1 MTDPLQVSELV
12 NYVKRELESDSL
24 LQQVQVVG
32 EVSNFKRH
40 SSGHLYFTLKDEQSK
55 MKAVMF
61 ARDASRVKTDV
72 RDGARVVLTAR
83 LSVYLASGE
92 MQLYVERMM
101 EDGVGALY
109 EAYVRLKDDLETRG
123 WFEESLKQPLP
134 TLPGRIG
141 IITSPKGAALH
152 DIATTLRRRYPQAA
166 IIFAPVLVQGKEAV
180 PQIARAIQLMNE
192 HQACDVM
199 IIGRGGGSI
208 EELWA
213 FNEIDVV
220 TAIHESNIPIVSAV
234 GHETDFTIADFVA
247 DVRAATPTAAAELVT
262 PEAAELEKRVADLK
276 RRLTRNYD
284 QYIKERKDR
293 VTRLA
298 GSYGLKSPRVLLG
311 LKQERL
317 DRAEMGLSRISKQ
330 MMQVK
335 QQALGDVSKRL
346 QRIPLRER
354 LSDQGRELIRTRK
367 QLERIHHVMRSKQER
382 LHQMI
387 ARLDSVSPTQVL
399 LRGYTYVEQE
409 GQLVRSVHQLSDQ
422 TFRVQFHDG
431 SILAKR
437 EDEDEDGNGT
447 NL

>member
-1 MTDPLQVSELV
+1 MTNPLQVSELV
-12 NYVKRELESDSL
+12 QYVKRELENDSL

-40 SSGHLYFTLKDEQSK
+40 SSGHLYFTLKDEQSR

-61 ARDASRVKTDV
+61 ARDASRVKTDI
-72 RDGARVVLTAR
+72 RDGARVIITAR
-83 LSVYLASGE
+83 ISVYVASGE

-109 EAYVRLKDDLETRG
+109 EAYVQLKEDVEARG
-123 WFEESLKQPLP
+123 WFEAEQKLPLP
-134 TLPGRIG
+134 AFPQKIG
-141 IITSPKGAALH
+141 IVTSPKGAALH

-166 IIFAPVLVQGKEAV
+166 IVFAPVLVQGKEAA
-180 PQIARAIQLMNE
+180 PQIVRAIEWMNE

-213 FNEIDVV
+213 FNEMPVV
-220 TAIHESNIPIVSAV
+220 TAIHQSRIPIVSAV

-262 PEAAELEKRVADLK
+262 PEAAELAKRLNELN
-276 RRLTRNYD
+276 RRLTRHYA
-284 QYIKERKDR
+284 QYITERKDQ
-293 VTRLA
+293 VQRLA
-298 GSYGLKSPRVLLG
+298 TSYGLKSPRVLLG

-317 DRAEMGLSRISKQ
+317 DRAEMGLNRIGKQVLQSKQ
-330 MMQVK
+330 QVLTDQVNRFARIAMQ
-335 QQALGDVSKRL
+335 
-346 QRIPLRER
+346 ER
-354 LSDQGRELIRTRK
+354 LAEQGRQLVRTRK
-367 QLERIHHVMRSKQER
+367 QLERIQTVLRTKQDR

-387 ARLDSVSPTQVL
+387 ARLDSVSPTQVM
-399 LRGYTYVEQE
+399 LRGYTYVEQD
-409 GQLVRSVHQLSDQ
+409 GRLVRSVTELSDQ

-437 EDEDEDGNGT
+437 EDEEDGNRT
-447 NL
+447 IL

>member
-1 MTDPLQVSELV
+1 MTNPLQVSELV
-12 NYVKRELESDSL
+12 HYVKRELENDSL

-40 SSGHLYFTLKDEQSK
+40 SSGHLYFTLKDEQSR

-61 ARDASRVKTDV
+61 ARDAGRVKTDI
-72 RDGARVVLTAR
+72 RDGARVVITAR
-83 LSVYLASGE
+83 LSVYVASGE
-92 MQLYVERMM
+92 MQLYVERMV

-109 EAYVRLKDDLETRG
+109 EAYVQLKEAVEEKG
-123 WFEESLKQPLP
+123 WFDAERKQALP
-134 TLPGRIG
+134 AFPRKIG
-141 IITSPKGAALH
+141 IVTSPKGAALH

-166 IIFAPVLVQGKEAV
+166 IVFAPVLVQGKDAA
-180 PQIARAIQLMNE
+180 PQIVRAIEAMNE

-213 FNEIDVV
+213 FNEMPVV
-220 TAIHESNIPIVSAV
+220 TAIYQSRIPIVSAV

-262 PEAAELEKRVADLK
+262 PEAAELEKRVHELN
-276 RRLTRNYD
+276 RRLTRNYA
-284 QYIKERKDR
+284 QYIKEQKEQ
-293 VTRLA
+293 VHRLA
-298 GSYGLKSPRVLLG
+298 TSYGLKSPRVLLG

-317 DRAEMGLSRISKQ
+317 DRAEMQLSRVSKQ
-330 MMQVK
+330 NLQTK
-335 QQALGDVSKRL
+335 RQAVTDGTKRL
-346 QRIPLRER
+346 LRITMHER
-354 LSDQGRELIRTRK
+354 LAEQTRQVLRTRK
-367 QLERIHHVMRSKQER
+367 QLERIHSVVHSKQER

-399 LRGYTYVEQE
+399 LRGYTYVEQD
-409 GQLVRSVHQLSDQ
+409 GQLVRSVAELSDQ
-422 TFRVQFHDG
+422 TFRIQFHDG

-437 EDEDEDGNGT
+437 EDEENGNGT
-447 NL
+447 IL

>member
-1 MTDPLQVSELV
+1 MTNPLQVSELV
-12 NYVKRELESDSL
+12 QYVKRELENDSL

-40 SSGHLYFTLKDEQSK
+40 SSGHLYFTLKDEQSR

-61 ARDASRVKTDV
+61 ARDASRVKTDI
-72 RDGARVVLTAR
+72 RDGARVIITAR
-83 LSVYLASGE
+83 ISVYVASGE

-109 EAYVRLKDDLETRG
+109 EAYVQLKEDVEARG
-123 WFEESLKQPLP
+123 WFEAEQKLPLP
-134 TLPGRIG
+134 AFPQKIG
-141 IITSPKGAALH
+141 IVTSPKGAALH

-166 IIFAPVLVQGKEAV
+166 IVFAPVLVQGKEAA
-180 PQIARAIQLMNE
+180 PQIVRAIEWMNE

-213 FNEIDVV
+213 FNEMPVV
-220 TAIHESNIPIVSAV
+220 TAIHQSRIPIVSAV

-262 PEAAELEKRVADLK
+262 PEAAELAKRLNELN
-276 RRLTRNYD
+276 RRLTRHYA
-284 QYIKERKDR
+284 QYITERKDQ
-293 VTRLA
+293 VQRLA
-298 GSYGLKSPRVLLG
+298 TSYGLKSPRVLLG

-317 DRAEMGLSRISKQ
+317 DRAEMGLNRIGKQVLQSKQ
-330 MMQVK
+330 RALTDQVNRFARIAMQ
-335 QQALGDVSKRL
+335 
-346 QRIPLRER
+346 ER
-354 LSDQGRELIRTRK
+354 LAEQGRQLVRTRK
-367 QLERIHHVMRSKQER
+367 QLERIQTVLRTKQDR

-387 ARLDSVSPTQVL
+387 ARLDSVSPTQVM
-399 LRGYTYVEQE
+399 LRGYTYVEQD
-409 GQLVRSVHQLSDQ
+409 GRLVRSVTELSDQ

-437 EDEDEDGNGT
+437 EDEEDGNRT
-447 NL
+447 IL

>member
-1 MTDPLQVSELV
+1 MTNPLQVSELV
-12 NYVKRELESDSL
+12 QYVKRELENDSL

-40 SSGHLYFTLKDEQSK
+40 SSGHLYFTLKDEQSR

-61 ARDASRVKTDV
+61 ARDASRVKTDI
-72 RDGARVVLTAR
+72 RDGARVIITAR
-83 LSVYLASGE
+83 ISVYVASGE

-109 EAYVRLKDDLETRG
+109 EAYVQLKEDVEARG
-123 WFEESLKQPLP
+123 WFEAEQKLPLP
-134 TLPGRIG
+134 AFPQKIG
-141 IITSPKGAALH
+141 IVTSPKGAALH

-166 IIFAPVLVQGKEAV
+166 IVFAPVLVQGKEAA
-180 PQIARAIQLMNE
+180 PQIVLAIEWMNE

-213 FNEIDVV
+213 FNEMPVV
-220 TAIHESNIPIVSAV
+220 TAIHQSRIPIVSAV

-262 PEAAELEKRVADLK
+262 PEAAELAKRLK
-276 RRLTRNYD
+276 ELNRRLTRHYA
-284 QYIKERKDR
+284 QYITERKDQ
-293 VTRLA
+293 VYRLA
-298 GSYGLKSPRVLLG
+298 TSYGLKSPRVLLG

-317 DRAEMGLSRISKQ
+317 DRAEMGLNRIGKQ
-330 MMQVK
+330 VLQSK
-335 QQALGDVSKRL
+335 QQALTDQVNRFA
-346 QRIPLRER
+346 RIAMQER
-354 LSDQGRELIRTRK
+354 LAEQGRQLVRTRK
-367 QLERIHHVMRSKQER
+367 QLERIHTVLRTKQDR

-387 ARLDSVSPTQVL
+387 ARLDSVSPTQVM
-399 LRGYTYVEQE
+399 LRGYTYVEQD
-409 GQLVRSVHQLSDQ
+409 GRLVRSVTELSDQ

-437 EDEDEDGNGT
+437 EDEEDGNRT
-447 NL
+447 IL

>member
-1 MTDPLQVSELV
+1 MTNPLQVSELV
-12 NYVKRELESDSL
+12 QYVKRELENDSL

-40 SSGHLYFTLKDEQSK
+40 SSGHLYFTLKDEQSR

-61 ARDASRVKTDV
+61 ARDASRVKTDI
-72 RDGARVVLTAR
+72 RDGARVIITAR
-83 LSVYLASGE
+83 ISVYVASGE

-109 EAYVRLKDDLETRG
+109 EAYVQLKEDVEARG
-123 WFEESLKQPLP
+123 WFEAEQKLPLP
-134 TLPGRIG
+134 AFPQKIG
-141 IITSPKGAALH
+141 IVTSPKGAALH

-166 IIFAPVLVQGKEAV
+166 IVFAPVLVQGKEAA
-180 PQIARAIQLMNE
+180 PQIVRAIEWMNE

-213 FNEIDVV
+213 FNEMPVV
-220 TAIHESNIPIVSAV
+220 TAIHQSRIPIVSAV

-262 PEAAELEKRVADLK
+262 PEAAELAKRLNELN
-276 RRLTRNYD
+276 RRLTRHYA
-284 QYIKERKDR
+284 QYITERKDQ
-293 VTRLA
+293 VQRLA
-298 GSYGLKSPRVLLG
+298 TSYGLKSPRVLLG

-317 DRAEMGLSRISKQ
+317 DRAEMGLNRIGKQVLQSKQ
-330 MMQVK
+330 RALTDQVNRFARIAMQ
-335 QQALGDVSKRL
+335 
-346 QRIPLRER
+346 ER
-354 LSDQGRELIRTRK
+354 LAEQGRQLVRTRK
-367 QLERIHHVMRSKQER
+367 QLERIHTVLRTKQDR

-387 ARLDSVSPTQVL
+387 ARLDSVSPTQVM
-399 LRGYTYVEQE
+399 LRGYTYVEQD
-409 GQLVRSVHQLSDQ
+409 GRLVRSVTELSDQ

-437 EDEDEDGNGT
+437 EDEEDGNRT
-447 NL
+447 IL

>member
-1 MTDPLQVSELV
+1 MTNPLQVSELV
-12 NYVKRELESDSL
+12 QYVKRELENDSL

-40 SSGHLYFTLKDEQSK
+40 SSGHLYFTLKDEQSR

-61 ARDASRVKTDV
+61 ARDASRVKADI
-72 RDGARVVLTAR
+72 RDGARVIITAR
-83 LSVYLASGE
+83 ISVYVASGE

-109 EAYVRLKDDLETRG
+109 EAYVQLKEDVEARG
-123 WFEESLKQPLP
+123 WFEAEQKLPLP
-134 TLPGRIG
+134 AFPQKIG
-141 IITSPKGAALH
+141 IVTSPKGAALH

-166 IIFAPVLVQGKEAV
+166 IVFAPVLVQGKEAA
-180 PQIARAIQLMNE
+180 PQIVRAIEWMNE

-213 FNEIDVV
+213 FNEMPVV
-220 TAIHESNIPIVSAV
+220 TAIHQSRIPIVSAV

-262 PEAAELEKRVADLK
+262 PEAAELAKRLNELN
-276 RRLTRNYD
+276 RRLTRHYA
-284 QYIKERKDR
+284 QYITERKDQ
-293 VTRLA
+293 VQRLA
-298 GSYGLKSPRVLLG
+298 TSYGLKSPRVLLG

-317 DRAEMGLSRISKQ
+317 DRAEMGLNRIGKQ
-330 MMQVK
+330 VLQSK
-335 QQALGDVSKRL
+335 QQALTDQVNRFA
-346 QRIPLRER
+346 RIAMQER
-354 LSDQGRELIRTRK
+354 LAEQGRQLVRTRK
-367 QLERIHHVMRSKQER
+367 QLERIHTVLRTKQDR

-387 ARLDSVSPTQVL
+387 ARLDSVSPTQVM
-399 LRGYTYVEQE
+399 LRGYTYVEQD
-409 GQLVRSVHQLSDQ
+409 GRLVRSVTELSDQ

-437 EDEDEDGNGT
+437 EDEEDGNRT
-447 NL
+447 IL

>member
-1 MTDPLQVSELV
+1 MTNPLQVSELV
-12 NYVKRELESDSL
+12 SYVKRELESDSL

-40 SSGHLYFTLKDEQSK
+40 SSGHLYFTLKDEQSR

-61 ARDASRVKTDV
+61 ARDASRVKTDI
-72 RDGARVVLTAR
+72 RDGARVVITAR

-109 EAYVRLKDDLETRG
+109 EAYVRLKEDVEARG
-123 WFEESLKQPLP
+123 WFDAEHKQSIPAFP
-134 TLPGRIG
+134 QKIG
-141 IITSPKGAALH
+141 IVTSPKGAALH

-166 IIFAPVLVQGKEAV
+166 IVFAPVLVQGKEAV
-180 PQIARAIQLMNE
+180 PQLVRAIEAMNE

-213 FNEIDVV
+213 FNEMAVV
-220 TAIHESNIPIVSAV
+220 TAIYESVIPVVSAV

-247 DVRAATPTAAAELVT
+247 DVRAATPTAAAELVS
-262 PEAAELEKRVADLK
+262 PEAAEIEKRVVELK

-284 QYIKERKDR
+284 QYIKERKDQ

-317 DRAEMGLSRISKQ
+317 DRAEMGLSRISRQ
-330 MMQVK
+330 MMQAK
-335 QQALGDVSKRL
+335 QQALGDISNRMK
-346 QRIPLRER
+346 RIPLRER
-354 LSDQGRELIRTRK
+354 LADQTRELIRARK
-367 QLERIHHVMRSKQER
+367 QLEQIHYVMRSKQER

-399 LRGYTYVEQE
+399 LRGYTYVEQD
-409 GQLVRSVHQLSDQ
+409 GQLIRSVHQLSDQ

-437 EDEDEDGNGT
+437 EDEEDGNGT
-447 NL
+447 II

>member
-1 MTDPLQVSELV
+1 MTNPLQVSELV
-12 NYVKRELESDSL
+12 QYVKRELENDSL

-40 SSGHLYFTLKDEQSK
+40 SSGHLYFTLKDEQSR

-61 ARDASRVKTDV
+61 ARDASRVKTDI
-72 RDGARVVLTAR
+72 RDGARVIITAR
-83 LSVYLASGE
+83 ISVYVASGE

-109 EAYVRLKDDLETRG
+109 EAYVQLKEDVEARG
-123 WFEESLKQPLP
+123 WFEAEQKLPLP
-134 TLPGRIG
+134 AFPQKIG
-141 IITSPKGAALH
+141 IVTSPKGAALH

-166 IIFAPVLVQGKEAV
+166 IVFAPVLVQGKEAA
-180 PQIARAIQLMNE
+180 PQIVRAIEWMNE

-213 FNEIDVV
+213 FNEMPVV
-220 TAIHESNIPIVSAV
+220 TAIHQSRIPIVSAV

-262 PEAAELEKRVADLK
+262 PEAAELAKRLK
-276 RRLTRNYD
+276 ELNRRLTRHYA
-284 QYIKERKDR
+284 QYITERKDQ
-293 VTRLA
+293 VQRLA
-298 GSYGLKSPRVLLG
+298 TSYGLKSPRVLLG

-317 DRAEMGLSRISKQ
+317 DRAEMGLNRIGKQ
-330 MMQVK
+330 VLQSK
-335 QQALGDVSKRL
+335 QQALTDQVNRFA
-346 QRIPLRER
+346 RIAMQER
-354 LSDQGRELIRTRK
+354 LAEQGRQLVRTRK
-367 QLERIHHVMRSKQER
+367 QLERIHTVLRTKQDR

-387 ARLDSVSPTQVL
+387 ARLDSVSPTQVM
-399 LRGYTYVEQE
+399 LRGYTYVEQD
-409 GQLVRSVHQLSDQ
+409 GRLVRSVTELSDQ

-437 EDEDEDGNGT
+437 EDEEDGNRT
-447 NL
+447 IL

>member
-1 MTDPLQVSELV
+1 MTNPLQVSELV
-12 NYVKRELESDSL
+12 QYVKRELENDSL

-40 SSGHLYFTLKDEQSK
+40 SSGHLYFTLKDEQSR

-61 ARDASRVKTDV
+61 ARDASRVKTDI
-72 RDGARVVLTAR
+72 RDGARVIITAR
-83 LSVYLASGE
+83 ISVYVASGE

-109 EAYVRLKDDLETRG
+109 EAYVQLKEDVEARG
-123 WFEESLKQPLP
+123 WFEAEQKLPLP
-134 TLPGRIG
+134 AFPQKIG
-141 IITSPKGAALH
+141 IVTSPKGAALH

-166 IIFAPVLVQGKEAV
+166 IVFAPVLVQGKEAA
-180 PQIARAIQLMNE
+180 PQMVRAIEWMNE

-213 FNEIDVV
+213 FNEMPVV
-220 TAIHESNIPIVSAV
+220 TAIHQSRIPIVSAV

-262 PEAAELEKRVADLK
+262 PEAAELAKRLNELN
-276 RRLTRNYD
+276 RRLTRHYA
-284 QYIKERKDR
+284 QYITERKDQ
-293 VTRLA
+293 VQRLA
-298 GSYGLKSPRVLLG
+298 TSYGLKSPRVLLG

-317 DRAEMGLSRISKQ
+317 DRAEMGLNRIGKQ
-330 MMQVK
+330 VLQSK
-335 QQALGDVSKRL
+335 QQALTDQVNRFA
-346 QRIPLRER
+346 RIAMQER
-354 LSDQGRELIRTRK
+354 LAEQGRQLVRTRK
-367 QLERIHHVMRSKQER
+367 QLERIQTVLRTKQDR

-387 ARLDSVSPTQVL
+387 ARLDSVSPTQVM
-399 LRGYTYVEQE
+399 LRGYTYVEQD
-409 GQLVRSVHQLSDQ
+409 GRLVRSVTELSDQ

-437 EDEDEDGNGT
+437 EDEEDGNRT
-447 NL
+447 IL

>member
-1 MTDPLQVSELV
+1 MTNPLQVSELV
-12 NYVKRELESDSL
+12 QYVKRELENDSL

-40 SSGHLYFTLKDEQSK
+40 SSGHLYFTLKDEQSR

-61 ARDASRVKTDV
+61 ARDASRVKTDI
-72 RDGARVVLTAR
+72 RDGARVIITAR
-83 LSVYLASGE
+83 ISVYVASGE

-109 EAYVRLKDDLETRG
+109 EAYVQLKEDVEARG
-123 WFEESLKQPLP
+123 WFEAEQKLPLP
-134 TLPGRIG
+134 AFPQKIG
-141 IITSPKGAALH
+141 IVTSPKGAALH

-166 IIFAPVLVQGKEAV
+166 IVFAPVLVQGKEAA
-180 PQIARAIQLMNE
+180 PQIVRAIEWMNE

-213 FNEIDVV
+213 FNEMPVV
-220 TAIHESNIPIVSAV
+220 TAIHQSRIPIVSAV

-262 PEAAELEKRVADLK
+262 PEAAELAKRLNELN
-276 RRLTRNYD
+276 RRLTRHYA
-284 QYIKERKDR
+284 QYITERKDQ
-293 VTRLA
+293 VQRLA
-298 GSYGLKSPRVLLG
+298 TSYGLKSPRVLLG

-317 DRAEMGLSRISKQ
+317 DRAEMGLNRIGKQ
-330 MMQVK
+330 VLQSK
-335 QQALGDVSKRL
+335 QQALTDQVNRFA
-346 QRIPLRER
+346 RIAMQER
-354 LSDQGRELIRTRK
+354 LAEQGRQLVRTRK
-367 QLERIHHVMRSKQER
+367 QLERIQTVLRTKQDR

-387 ARLDSVSPTQVL
+387 ARLDSVSPTQVM
-399 LRGYTYVEQE
+399 LRGYTYVEQD
-409 GQLVRSVHQLSDQ
+409 GRLVRSVTELSDQ

-437 EDEDEDGNGT
+437 EDEEDGNRT
-447 NL
+447 IL

>member
-1 MTDPLQVSELV
+1 MTNPLQVSELV
-12 NYVKRELESDSL
+12 QYVKRELENDSL

-40 SSGHLYFTLKDEQSK
+40 SSGHLYFTLKDEQSR

-61 ARDASRVKTDV
+61 ARDASRVKTDI
-72 RDGARVVLTAR
+72 RDGARVIITAR
-83 LSVYLASGE
+83 ISVYVASGE

-109 EAYVRLKDDLETRG
+109 EAYVQLKEDVEARG
-123 WFEESLKQPLP
+123 WFEAEQKLPLP
-134 TLPGRIG
+134 AFPQKIG
-141 IITSPKGAALH
+141 IVTSPKGAALH

-166 IIFAPVLVQGKEAV
+166 IVFAPVLVQGKEAA
-180 PQIARAIQLMNE
+180 PQIVRAIEWMNE

-213 FNEIDVV
+213 FNEMPVV
-220 TAIHESNIPIVSAV
+220 TAIHQSRIPIVSAV

-262 PEAAELEKRVADLK
+262 PEAAELAKRLNELN
-276 RRLTRNYD
+276 RRLTRHYA
-284 QYIKERKDR
+284 QYITERKDQ
-293 VTRLA
+293 VQRLA
-298 GSYGLKSPRVLLG
+298 TSYGLKSPRVLLG

-317 DRAEMGLSRISKQ
+317 DRAEMGLNRIGKQ
-330 MMQVK
+330 MLQSK
-335 QQALGDVSKRL
+335 QQALTDQVNRFA
-346 QRIPLRER
+346 RIAMQER
-354 LSDQGRELIRTRK
+354 LAEQGRQLVRTRK
-367 QLERIHHVMRSKQER
+367 QLERIHTVLRTKQDR

-387 ARLDSVSPTQVL
+387 ARLDSVSPTQVM
-399 LRGYTYVEQE
+399 LRGYTYVEQD
-409 GQLVRSVHQLSDQ
+409 GRLVRSVTELSDQ

-437 EDEDEDGNGT
+437 EDEEDGNRT
-447 NL
+447 IL

>member
-1 MTDPLQVSELV
+1 MTNPLQVSELV
-12 NYVKRELESDSL
+12 QYVKRELENDSL

-40 SSGHLYFTLKDEQSK
+40 SSGHLYFTLKDEQSR

-61 ARDASRVKTDV
+61 ARDASRVKTDI
-72 RDGARVVLTAR
+72 RDGARVIITAR
-83 LSVYLASGE
+83 ISVYVASGE

-109 EAYVRLKDDLETRG
+109 EAYVQLKEDVEARG
-123 WFEESLKQPLP
+123 WFEAEQKLPLP
-134 TLPGRIG
+134 AFPQKIG
-141 IITSPKGAALH
+141 IVTSPKGAALH

-166 IIFAPVLVQGKEAV
+166 IVFAPVLVQGKEAA
-180 PQIARAIQLMNE
+180 PQIVRAIEWMNE

-213 FNEIDVV
+213 FNEMPVV
-220 TAIHESNIPIVSAV
+220 TAIHQSRIPIVSAV

-262 PEAAELEKRVADLK
+262 PEAAELAKRLNELN
-276 RRLTRNYD
+276 RRLTRHYA
-284 QYIKERKDR
+284 QYITERKDQ
-293 VTRLA
+293 VQRLA
-298 GSYGLKSPRVLLG
+298 TSYGLKSPRVLLG

-317 DRAEMGLSRISKQ
+317 DRAEMGLNRIGKQ
-330 MMQVK
+330 VLQSK
-335 QQALGDVSKRL
+335 QQALTDQVNRFA
-346 QRIPLRER
+346 RIAMQER
-354 LSDQGRELIRTRK
+354 LAEQGRQLVRTRK
-367 QLERIHHVMRSKQER
+367 QLERIHTVLRTKQDR

-387 ARLDSVSPTQVL
+387 ARLDSVSPTQVM
-399 LRGYTYVEQE
+399 LRGYTYVEQD
-409 GQLVRSVHQLSDQ
+409 GRLVRSVTELSDQ

-437 EDEDEDGNGT
+437 EDEEDGNRT
-447 NL
+447 IL

>member
-1 MTDPLQVSELV
+1 MTNPLQVSELV
-12 NYVKRELESDSL
+12 QYVKRELENDSL

-40 SSGHLYFTLKDEQSK
+40 SSGHLYFTLKDEQSR

-61 ARDASRVKTDV
+61 ARDASRVKTDI
-72 RDGARVVLTAR
+72 RDGARVIITAR
-83 LSVYLASGE
+83 ISVYVASGE

-109 EAYVRLKDDLETRG
+109 EAYVQLKEDVEARG
-123 WFEESLKQPLP
+123 WFEAEQKLPLP
-134 TLPGRIG
+134 AFPQKIG
-141 IITSPKGAALH
+141 IVTSPKGAALH

-166 IIFAPVLVQGKEAV
+166 IVFAPVLVQGKEAA
-180 PQIARAIQLMNE
+180 PQMVRAIEWMNE

-213 FNEIDVV
+213 FNEMPVV
-220 TAIHESNIPIVSAV
+220 TAIHQSRIPIVSAV

-262 PEAAELEKRVADLK
+262 PEAAELAKRLNELN
-276 RRLTRNYD
+276 RRLTRHYA
-284 QYIKERKDR
+284 QYITERKDQ
-293 VTRLA
+293 VQRLA
-298 GSYGLKSPRVLLG
+298 TSYGLKSPRVLLG

-317 DRAEMGLSRISKQ
+317 DRAEMGLNRIGKQ
-330 MMQVK
+330 VLQSK
-335 QQALGDVSKRL
+335 QQALTDQVNRFA
-346 QRIPLRER
+346 RIAMQER
-354 LSDQGRELIRTRK
+354 LAEQGRQLVRTRK
-367 QLERIHHVMRSKQER
+367 QLERIHTVLRTKQDR

-387 ARLDSVSPTQVL
+387 ARLDSVSPTQVM
-399 LRGYTYVEQE
+399 LRGYTYVEQD
-409 GQLVRSVHQLSDQ
+409 GRLVRSVTELSDQ

-437 EDEDEDGNGT
+437 EDEEDGNRT
-447 NL
+447 IL